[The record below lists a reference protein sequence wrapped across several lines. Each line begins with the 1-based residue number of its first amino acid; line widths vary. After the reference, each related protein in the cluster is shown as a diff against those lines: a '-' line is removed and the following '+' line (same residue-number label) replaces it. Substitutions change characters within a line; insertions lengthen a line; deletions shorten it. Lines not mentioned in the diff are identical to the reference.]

1 MRRWQKKKKS
11 VVVHEE
17 GRKGRERH
25 EDGAEHED
33 SETLL
38 QLEWMRGL
46 RAVSSLFAVV
56 MFGYDIAI
64 CSKNRKQVEESLD
77 WWRYMS
83 ERRGMNVSTGGG
95 RSREAV
101 DLMVPGC
108 WTQGFEF
115 WEFMIPFF
123 SWQCFLFEFLLLF
136 KSPVFFLD
144 SLFFIYCTSPVTLAC
159 TVFSLSF
166 ESCILCVSYLVLV
179 TDDSEAFTCVSVL
192 LWHICLSFCLSVLC
206 SCCFPDGAG
215 IAL

>member
-1 MRRWQKKKKS
+1 MRRWQKKKS

-95 RSREAV
+95 RCREAV

-108 WTQGFEF
+108 WLWVLGVHDS
-115 WEFMIPFF
+115 FF

-192 LWHICLSFCLSVLC
+192 LWHISVCLFVFQ
-206 SCCFPDGAG
+206 CCVPVVFLMGQG
-215 IAL
+215 

>member
-95 RSREAV
+95 RCREAV

-123 SWQCFLFEFLLLF
+123 PDSASCLSFCFFLSHQC
-136 KSPVFFLD
+136 FFLD

-192 LWHICLSFCLSVLC
+192 LWHISVCLFVFQ
-206 SCCFPDGAG
+206 CCVPVVFLMGQG
-215 IAL
+215 